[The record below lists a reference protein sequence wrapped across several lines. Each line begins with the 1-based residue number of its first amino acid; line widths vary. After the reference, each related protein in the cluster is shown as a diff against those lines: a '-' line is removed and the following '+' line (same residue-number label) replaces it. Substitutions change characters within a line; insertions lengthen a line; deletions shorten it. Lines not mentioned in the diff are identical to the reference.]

1 MHICRFCFESGDA
14 GSLISPC
21 VCKGTVQFVHRDCL
35 YRWMFLDTDIPN
47 SICPICKT
55 QIDKAYIPSLE
66 VIPRKGSIYYFLDNS
81 VTFALVV
88 HYVSF
93 LMGLWSFMVVSHLI
107 INISYVCL
115 FPLIAR
121 VNNWREYIRVS
132 YKSYAF
138 LAAYTIVTAYTLGSD
153 FSIRSVSVAY
163 TLNRYW
169 ITHIKALHDVNA
181 LLLERFRKG

>member
-1 MHICRFCFESGDA
+1 
-14 GSLISPC
+14 
-21 VCKGTVQFVHRDCL
+21 
-35 YRWMFLDTDIPN
+35 MFITDTPN
-47 SICPICKT
+47 NICPICKT
-55 QIDKAYIPSLE
+55 LLNKEYVPALE
-66 VIPRKGSIYYFLDNS
+66 VIPKKGRIYFFLDNS

-93 LMGLWSFMVVSHLI
+93 LMSLWSFMVTAHLTL
-107 INISYVCL
+107 NIAYICL
-115 FPLIAR
+115 FLLIVR

-138 LAAYTIVTAYTLGSD
+138 LAAYTIVVVYTLGSD
-153 FSIRSVSVAY
+153 FSIRSVSIAY